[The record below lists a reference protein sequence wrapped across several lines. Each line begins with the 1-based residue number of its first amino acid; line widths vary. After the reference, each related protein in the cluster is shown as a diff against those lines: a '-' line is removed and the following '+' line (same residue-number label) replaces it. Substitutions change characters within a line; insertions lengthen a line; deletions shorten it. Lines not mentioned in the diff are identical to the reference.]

1 MSTIE
6 ILNDIFRQ
14 VFDDDS
20 IVITRETTA
29 NDIEEW
35 DSLTHMNLVV
45 AVEAKFKIR
54 FALGELQTLKNVG
67 DLLDL
72 TEKKIQK

>member
-1 MSTIE
+1 MSTLE
-6 ILNDIFRQ
+6 ILNGIFRQ

-20 IVITRETTA
+20 INITRDMTA

-45 AVEAKFKIR
+45 AVEAKFKVR
-54 FALGELQTLKNVG
+54 FALGELQTLRNVG
-67 DLLDL
+67 ELHDLV
-72 TEKKIQK
+72 EKKTKK

>member
-1 MSTIE
+1 MSTME
-6 ILNDIFRQ
+6 ILNDIFKQ

-20 IVITRETTA
+20 IVVTRGSTA

-54 FALGELQTLKNVG
+54 FALGELQTLRNVG
-67 DLLDL
+67 DMHDL
-72 TEKKIQK
+72 IEKKITH